1 MPEKPPIQTLLSE
14 CCEQAVACQ
23 LHLLHSGRQ
32 INAELSGVRPGRII
46 LGLVHGTDPP
56 FPETLCCVS
65 FPYQKFLHAFLG
77 CVEKVRESQSG
88 IEVYFEIPT
97 SIVSTNLRR
106 SYRVPV
112 LRDAGVGLTLVSG
125 DGSRMAVELL
135 NLSEIGAEVNLPGDD
150 DRIAAGDEVQV
161 ELTLRTDH
169 LNLNAI
175 VLRRDHCRRALQ
187 FRMPATADRRN
198 CVVTLQH
205 MVRALEQTW
214 LKNHLV

>member
-14 CCEQAVACQ
+14 CCEQAIACQ

-32 INAELSGVRPGRII
+32 ISAGLSAVRPGRII
-46 LGLVHGTDPP
+46 LRLAPGTDPP

-77 CVEKVRESQSG
+77 CVEKVRESPSG
-88 IEVYFEIPT
+88 IEVHFEIPT

-112 LRDAGVGLTLVSG
+112 SRDAGIELILVAG
-125 DGSRMAVELL
+125 DGGRMSVELL

-150 DRIAAGDEVQV
+150 ERIAAGDEVQV
-161 ELTLRTDH
+161 ELTLRSDR
-169 LNLNAI
+169 LNLHAI

-187 FRMPATADRRN
+187 FRMPATADRRS

-205 MVRALEQTW
+205 MIRALEQTW